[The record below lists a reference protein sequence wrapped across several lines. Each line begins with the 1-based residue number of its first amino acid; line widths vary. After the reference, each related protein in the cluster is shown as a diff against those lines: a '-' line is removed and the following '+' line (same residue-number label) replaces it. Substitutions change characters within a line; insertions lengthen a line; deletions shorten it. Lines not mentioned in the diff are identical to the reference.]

1 MIDRDS
7 IRLSRIQQIHEK
19 NTSEQVHSINGVP
32 VYTTSTALKVVARD
46 YMAGERMSLRIISDV
61 SVKASVR
68 NGSALTYSGGFWID
82 STAHLRVAAISI
94 NAELLSDS
102 TVNIVS
108 ATTSKYG
115 TVIIAQ
121 SDSVSTDR
129 VATPVILKNMFNVT
143 ISGGFTVVTN
153 IPNATWWLDDDNT
166 HVYTSGTIVRF
177 LTGEHVVHFSD
188 IPGYVTPAPKTITI
202 NGGTYQ
208 AVSGFYTSDL
218 KKVTCI
224 LGDTIG
230 SWSYDGVSWYSSGQ
244 TVEVPPGEYTLSFTN
259 TSGQQVSNQ
268 RLVVT
273 DHDVKVVVGYK

>member
-7 IRLSRIQQIHEK
+7 IRLSRIQKIHEQ

-32 VYTTSTALKVVARD
+32 VYTTSAALKVVARD

-68 NGSALTYSGGFWID
+68 NGSALTYFGGYWID
-82 STAHLRVAAISI
+82 STAHLRVASISI

-108 ATTSKYG
+108 ATTTKYG

-121 SDSVSTDR
+121 SDSVSTDQ

-166 HVYTSGTIVRF
+166 RVYTSGTIVRF
-177 LTGEHVVHFSD
+177 LSGEHVVHFSD
-188 IPGYVTPAPKTITI
+188 IPGYVTPAPKAITI

-208 AVSGFYTSDL
+208 AVSGFYTGDL

-273 DHDVKVVVGYK
+273 NHDVKVVVGYK